1 MTSSFSN
8 KSDILYYIQIS
19 LVSHSLVKS
28 EDSEDPDTTLDGRFK
43 SRLHGRNPDV
53 CCSSPQLDQVQESA
67 RPQENDAVFKTVGER
82 FMVKEESAASVG
94 TRPWTPEGRS
104 LTLSIAFML

>member
-1 MTSSFSN
+1 MS
-8 KSDILYYIQIS
+8 KSPFA
-19 LVSHSLVKS
+19 H
-28 EDSEDPDTTLDGRFK
+28 RK
-43 SRLHGRNPDV
+43 SRTRAGLSKRFLFSSSIHESRCSGVDWCVLHLRHIG
-53 CCSSPQLDQVQESA
+53 
-67 RPQENDAVFKTVGER
+67 KTIGER

>member
-1 MTSSFSN
+1 MWLLLFLIPLVQVLSYT
-8 KSDILYYIQIS
+8 KS
-19 LVSHSLVKS
+19 KS
-28 EDSEDPDTTLDGRFK
+28 PLAHRK
-43 SRLHGRNPDV
+43 SRTSAGLSKRFLF
-53 CCSSPQLDQVQESA
+53 SSSIHEIS
-67 RPQENDAVFKTVGER
+67 KTIGER